1 MVCGFTLKMVVPCLL
16 IAVVGVVGADMQ
28 GLHQDYMT
36 RGKWDGVIVNVYRVL
51 SKYKDRFRH
60 VWGFL

>member
-1 MVCGFTLKMVVPCLL
+1 MVCGFTLKMAAPCLL

-36 RGKWDGVIVNVYRVL
+36 RGKWEGVIVNVQIPVQI
-51 SKYKDRFRH
+51 
-60 VWGFL
+60 